1 MERVCPV
8 GEVVGA
14 ERLNETMGDWLGK
27 LAPWD
32 VFSTWTFSRPVTL
45 SGAMYWGRRHIRW
58 LEKAAGQPIYA
69 FVGAERGDRG
79 GLLHLHG
86 LVGNVGHLKPYC
98 GIRQDPGTW
107 GLKCCMLHAWPAGIA
122 RVLPYD
128 PARGAAYYVG
138 RYISKRLAEWQLFG
152 FPAVPQHFLV
162 DIVRPVVL
170 P

>member
-1 MERVCPV
+1 MCPV

-14 ERLNETMGDWLGK
+14 EQLKEAMGDWLGK

-45 SGAMYWGRRHIRW
+45 NGAMYWGRRHIQW
-58 LEKAAGQPIYA
+58 LEKTAGQPIYA

-86 LVGNVGHLKPYC
+86 LVGNVAHLKPYC
-98 GIRQDPGTW
+98 GIRQNPGTW

-138 RYISKRLAEWQLFG
+138 RYISKRLAEWELFG
-152 FPAVPQHFLV
+152 FPAVPQNCL
-162 DIVRPVVL
+162 DIVRSSVIR
-170 P
+170 